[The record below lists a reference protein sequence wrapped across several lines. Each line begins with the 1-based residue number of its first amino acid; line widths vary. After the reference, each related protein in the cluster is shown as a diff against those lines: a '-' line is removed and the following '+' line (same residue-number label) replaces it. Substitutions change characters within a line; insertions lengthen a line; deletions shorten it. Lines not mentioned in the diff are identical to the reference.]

1 MTTIMR
7 FASTVTL
14 PIVGGP
20 SLLVGHHVAAPV
32 AAQRHPIDDEAA
44 DR

>member
-20 SLLVGHHVAAPV
+20 SLLVGHHVAVPV
-32 AAQRHPIDDEAA
+32 ACAEAP